1 MQREA
6 IVLLDYLG
14 LNSEEAGQIASVTA
28 EPLRALFRSA
38 LPLSHLTHAVSERV
52 GCNYSVHPALTLQV
66 RAASIVLAWLT
77 GMPPSGRLPG
87 LRGYFQSHP

>member
-1 MQREA
+1 LPYEVRARLRRSRPRSTLLIDGRLTGGARRA
-6 IVLLDYLG
+6 IL
-14 LNSEEAGQIASVTA
+14 AAK
-28 EPLRALFRSA
+28 P
-38 LPLSHLTHAVSERV
+38 V

-66 RAASIVLAWLT
+66 RAASVVLAWLT